1 MSVKQPSNA
10 EIINQDSFEKLKAK
24 SRHKKIFRRLFS
36 IVFTVAIC
44 ALFGFICVILFFG
57 LKETEVIGNVKY
69 KSDDI
74 INACGFDDSTNL
86 FSIDIDETAKKI
98 KSKFS
103 YISSVEFEKKL
114 PSKLIIKVTEDSP
127 SYHAEIAGDWF
138 MMSNDLRVISRFE
151 SKPDLLS
158 QGMDT
163 EMIKLPEV
171 LYAVVGEKV
180 HFLRDA
186 TLSYMTDFLADL
198 KENDTLD
205 EIDCIDASDKYHINI
220 YTSSN
225 RYRIMLG
232 DGSNL
237 DSKLLLV
244 KKVIETSFDDSFIA
258 TLNAE
263 VDNSV
268 VIIAQNERF
277 SYE

>member
-1 MSVKQPSNA
+1 
-10 EIINQDSFEKLKAK
+10 
-24 SRHKKIFRRLFS
+24 
-36 IVFTVAIC
+36 
-44 ALFGFICVILFFG
+44 
-57 LKETEVIGNVKY
+57 
-69 KSDDI
+69 
-74 INACGFDDSTNL
+74 
-86 FSIDIDETAKKI
+86 
-98 KSKFS
+98 
-103 YISSVEFEKKL
+103 
-114 PSKLIIKVTEDSP
+114 
-127 SYHAEIAGDWF
+127 
-138 MMSNDLRVISRFE
+138 
-151 SKPDLLS
+151 
-158 QGMDT
+158 
-163 EMIKLPEV
+163 
-171 LYAVVGEKV
+171 
-180 HFLRDA
+180 
-186 TLSYMTDFLADL
+186 MTDFLADL